1 MEGGALFD
9 PGFLG
14 GQFLWWV
21 GQIPDDATWRDNILP
36 GKFADR
42 DTGAGWGRRYKVRI
56 IGIHDKGEETIPSDQ
71 LPWANVMYP
80 ITAGSGAANAW
91 QTPQIRQGN
100 FVFGFFMDGPDQQVP
115 VIMGILGNNAQTKLS
130 TSVGTSED
138 NFSGTSGFAESQAP
152 PKKQAIPQASD
163 DDLTIVKPKTS
174 EAQQEC
180 AAVPPGTKLNK
191 YGLRPDRPQ
200 TAAQFKDAQS
210 ATAAAEAEGLSGD
223 ELQNKVKEAIAEGT
237 KNRCKQANSPLAAAE
252 PGATLES
259 GACAPH
265 IKAASDLARDDLY
278 REMTPLLKPDGK
290 VESSQKAIQTC
301 IDNLTV
307 KTRKHL
313 KSITEYSTA
322 VSNKIPTSGPGI
334 GDMEKDIDQ
343 TAKDIAKYEKISVDK
358 MMEYS
363 LKSFNAAAA
372 GTFAA
377 MPAAMR
383 FQYSDVVSGFTQE
396 LASEYLEIGNGLADT
411 VRKVLDQALDLDNKE
426 KAAREEA
433 ASLPEDKTTPTYANA
448 AICTSEEMVGKTIAL
463 QRDKI
468 DSANNNMMK
477 NLQTF
482 LDDITGGLAGITGA
496 LGDMK
501 NQLPDIEGSITSALT
516 FENQMPNRFD
526 FEMPPVPALSDFY
539 TMAEGS
545 GAQPDAATPSPMA
558 ISDIASNP
566 LQPFPEIPSIP
577 KIPFAEPSKDQ
588 KMVDL
593 LKDTLVD
600 RASEEGERAVE
611 AAKNA
616 ALDLY

>member
-1 MEGGALFD
+1 MSESGLTSNTSVFD
-9 PGFLG
+9 
-14 GQFLWWV
+14 QMQWWI
-21 GQIPDDATWRDNILP
+21 GQIADDSTWRDNILP

-138 NFSGTSGFAESQAP
+138 NFSAVSGFAESQAP
-152 PKKQAIPQASD
+152 PKKQAIPQAPD

-265 IKAASDLARDDLY
+265 IKSASDLARDDLY

-377 MPAAMR
+377 MPAALR

-396 LASEYLEIGNGLADT
+396 LASEYLEIGNGLAGT

-433 ASLPEDKTTPTYANA
+433 ASLPKDIDPASATYANA

-501 NQLPDIEGSITSALT
+501 NQLPDIEGSITSALN

-545 GAQPDAATPSPMA
+545 GAQSDAATPSSLA
-558 ISDIASNP
+558 IGQIASNRVMP
-566 LQPFPEIPSIP
+566 DLGIK

>member
-80 ITAGSGAANAW
+80 VTAGSGAANAW

-138 NFSGTSGFAESQAP
+138 NFSAVSGFAESQAP
-152 PKKQAIPQASD
+152 PKKQAIPQAPD

-265 IKAASDLARDDLY
+265 IKSASDLARDDLY

-313 KSITEYSTA
+313 KSISEYSVA
-322 VSNKIPTSGPGI
+322 VSNKIPPSGPGI
-334 GDMEKDIDQ
+334 SDMEKDIDQ

-377 MPAAMR
+377 MPSAMR

-433 ASLPEDKTTPTYANA
+433 ASLPEDETPTYANA

-482 LDDITGGLAGITGA
+482 LDDIDGSVAGITGV
-496 LGDMK
+496 LDQMK

-558 ISDIASNP
+558 IGDIASNP
-566 LQPFPEIPSIP
+566 LQPFPEIPGMP

-600 RASEEGERAVE
+600 AASEEG
-611 AAKNA
+611 KK
-616 ALDLY
+616 ALESVKDSALELY

>member
-56 IGIHDKGEETIPSDQ
+56 VGINDKGEETIPSDQ

-80 ITAGSGAANAW
+80 VTAGSGAANAW

-138 NFSGTSGFAESQAP
+138 NFSAVSGFAESQAP
-152 PKKQAIPQASD
+152 PKKQAIPQAPD

-265 IKAASDLARDDLY
+265 IKSASDLARDDLY

-377 MPAAMR
+377 MPAALR

-433 ASLPEDKTTPTYANA
+433 ASLPEDKIPPTYANA

-482 LDDITGGLAGITGA
+482 LDDITGGLAGITGS

-558 ISDIASNP
+558 IGDIASNP
-566 LQPFPEIPSIP
+566 LQPFPEIPGMP

-600 RASEEGERAVE
+600 AASDEG
-611 AAKNA
+611 KK
-616 ALDLY
+616 ALESARDIASDLY

>member
-1 MEGGALFD
+1 
-9 PGFLG
+9 
-14 GQFLWWV
+14 
-21 GQIPDDATWRDNILP
+21 
-36 GKFADR
+36 
-42 DTGAGWGRRYKVRI
+42 
-56 IGIHDKGEETIPSDQ
+56 
-71 LPWANVMYP
+71 MYP
-80 ITAGSGAANAW
+80 VTAGSGAANAW

-138 NFSGTSGFAESQAP
+138 NFSAVSGFAESQAP
-152 PKKQAIPQASD
+152 PKKQAIPQAPD

-259 GACAPH
+259 GASAPH
-265 IKAASDLARDDLY
+265 IKSASDLARDDLY

-322 VSNKIPTSGPGI
+322 VSKKIPPSGPGI
-334 GDMEKDIDQ
+334 SDMEKDIDQ

-377 MPAAMR
+377 MPSSFR

-433 ASLPEDKTTPTYANA
+433 ASLPEDKIPPTYANA

-501 NQLPDIEGSITSALT
+501 NQLPDIEGSVTSALT

-558 ISDIASNP
+558 IGDIASNP
-566 LQPFPEIPSIP
+566 LQPFPEIPGMP

-600 RASEEGERAVE
+600 AASDEGKKALESV
-611 AAKNA
+611 KNA
-616 ALDLY
+616 ALELY